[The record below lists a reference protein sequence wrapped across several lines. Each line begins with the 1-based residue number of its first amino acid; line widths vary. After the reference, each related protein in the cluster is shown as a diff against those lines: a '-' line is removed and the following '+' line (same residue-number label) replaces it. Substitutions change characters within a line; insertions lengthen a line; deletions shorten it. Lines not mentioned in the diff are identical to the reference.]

1 MNNSTAEAFVMMH
14 STSEI
19 IEMFYQLAFFIIGT
33 PINIFAFVK
42 TSRNVR
48 EGGVESRLVKLS
60 RQLLI
65 AHIMV
70 LFMYGI
76 WRSYW
81 IYNIVW
87 TQGDIMCRVFSFL
100 CALPFHLWSNM
111 VAAIAI
117 DMLCCI
123 TSPLS
128 SYRTGANRVNWL
140 ISLAWGCAVVCASPM
155 SVLRG
160 TIRINGE
167 ENMYQCYP
175 RTDVFNED
183 ILIAFNLF
191 HVITSFYIP
200 LFIVIICYLA
210 IGFSIRKQMAERR
223 LLQDGGQSGQK
234 TTNTK
239 ARFLKASVAIICTFL
254 FTWLPYQVLA
264 LLRIVCV
271 SDECQEMVSKM
282 NWLQAIIIASTCINP
297 FLYRFGTEPK
307 RNSYYCSTM
316 DTAGQP
322 VPHTVPTKFTSR
334 SKMRSLLQEVGL
346 SADRRRFVKPKPNG
360 LLLPQCGHGAMQPNN
375 RTPPQSR
382 LAVHGQ
388 RSENRRA
395 SQIDSRTPRVMR
407 FRCTGSLDG
416 KVDRC

>member
-1 MNNSTAEAFVMMH
+1 
-14 STSEI
+14 
-19 IEMFYQLAFFIIGT
+19 MFYQLAFFIIGT
-33 PINIFAFVK
+33 PINVFAFVK

-65 AHIMV
+65 AHLMV

-81 IYNIVW
+81 IYRIVW
-87 TQGDIMCRVFSFL
+87 TQGDVMCRVFSFL

-140 ISLAWGCAVVCASPM
+140 ITLAWGFAIVCASPM
-155 SVLRG
+155 SILRG
-160 TIRINGE
+160 TIQINDE
-167 ENMYQCYP
+167 DMYQCYP
-175 RTDVFNED
+175 RTDVFGED
-183 ILIAFNLF
+183 VLIAFNLF

-210 IGFSIRKQMAERR
+210 IGLSIRKQMAERR
-223 LLQDGGQSGQK
+223 LLQDGGQGQK

-271 SDECQEMVSKM
+271 SDNCQEVVSKL

-316 DTAGQP
+316 DTAGKEEA
-322 VPHTVPTKFTSR
+322 V
-334 SKMRSLLQEVGL
+334 L
-346 SADRRRFVKPKPNG
+346 SADRRRFAKPRATGSQPQVAHVASKE
-360 LLLPQCGHGAMQPNN
+360 LPQCH
-375 RTPPQSR
+375 
-382 LAVHGQ
+382 LVV
-388 RSENRRA
+388 RA
-395 SQIDSRTPRVMR
+395 PR
-407 FRCTGSLDG
+407 CSGSLDG
-416 KVDRC
+416 ARLEQC

>member
-1 MNNSTAEAFVMMH
+1 MNNSTTEAFVMMH
-14 STSEI
+14 STSEV

-140 ISLAWGCAVVCASPM
+140 ITLAWVFAIVCASPM
-155 SVLRG
+155 SILRG
-160 TIRINGE
+160 IIQINDE
-167 ENMYQCYP
+167 DMYQCYP

-223 LLQDGGQSGQK
+223 LLQ
-234 TTNTK
+234 
-239 ARFLKASVAIICTFL
+239 
-254 FTWLPYQVLA
+254 VLA
-264 LLRIVCV
+264 LLRIVCI
-271 SDECQEMVSKM
+271 SESCQEIVSKL

-316 DTAGQP
+316 DTAG
-322 VPHTVPTKFTSR
+322 SR
-334 SKMRSLLQEVGL
+334 SVRRSTTVREAEAQRVAAAANRARERVE
-346 SADRRRFVKPKPNG
+346 
-360 LLLPQCGHGAMQPNN
+360 PNN
-375 RTPPQSR
+375 AATVSPRDTRATVREQARVPNR
-382 LAVHGQ
+382 LKNTKSNEV
-388 RSENRRA
+388 
-395 SQIDSRTPRVMR
+395 
-407 FRCTGSLDG
+407 
-416 KVDRC
+416 

>member
-1 MNNSTAEAFVMMH
+1 MNNSGEAFVMVH

-19 IEMFYQLAFFIIGT
+19 IEMFYQLAFFVIGT
-33 PINIFAFVK
+33 PINVFALIK

-87 TQGDIMCRVFSFL
+87 TQGDILCRVFSFL

-140 ISLAWGCAVVCASPM
+140 ITLAWGFAILCASPM
-155 SVLRG
+155 SILRG
-160 TIRINGE
+160 TIQINDE
-167 ENMYQCYP
+167 DMYQCYP
-175 RTDVFNED
+175 RTDVFNDD

-239 ARFLKASVAIICTFL
+239 ARFLRASVAIICTFL

-264 LLRIVCV
+264 LLRIVCI
-271 SDECQEMVSKM
+271 SEECQEVVSKL

-297 FLYRFGTEPK
+297 FLYRFGSEPK
-307 RNSYYCSTM
+307 RSSYYCSTM
-316 DTAGQP
+316 DTAGKEEAGQ
-322 VPHTVPTKFTSR
+322 
-334 SKMRSLLQEVGL
+334 

-360 LLLPQCGHGAMQPNN
+360 LQLQRIGHGAAVSNTNSSSQ
-375 RTPPQSR
+375 RTSPTPHSR
-382 LAVHGQ
+382 LGVHAQ
-388 RSENRRA
+388 RFENRRA
-395 SQIDSRTPRVMR
+395 SHIDSRTPKVMK

-416 KVDRC
+416 RVEQC

>member
-1 MNNSTAEAFVMMH
+1 MNNSSTDAFVMMH
-14 STSEI
+14 STSEV
-19 IEMFYQLAFFIIGT
+19 IEMFYQLAFFIIGS

-140 ISLAWGCAVVCASPM
+140 ITLAWGFAIICASPM
-155 SVLRG
+155 SILRG
-160 TIRINGE
+160 TIQINDE
-167 ENMYQCYP
+167 DMVQCYP

-191 HVITSFYIP
+191 HVVTSFYIP

-223 LLQDGGQSGQK
+223 LLQDGGQSGAK

-239 ARFLKASVAIICTFL
+239 ARFLRASVAIICTFL

-271 SDECQEMVSKM
+271 SENCQEIVSKL

-316 DTAGQP
+316 DTAG
-322 VPHTVPTKFTSR
+322 KE
-334 SKMRSLLQEVGL
+334 EVGL

-360 LLLPQCGHGAMQPNN
+360 LLLPPIGQGTVASK
-375 RTPPQSR
+375 PPQQTH
-382 LAVHGQ
+382 LVVHAP

-395 SQIDSRTPRVMR
+395 SQIDSKTPKVTR

-416 KVDRC
+416 KIVQC